1 MSFLTHIK
9 MLALDVD
16 GVMTDGIIYYSPSGD
31 AMKGFSARDGM
42 GISLIRAAGLKTAL
56 VTGRRSP
63 MVEQRAKDLHIDYV
77 LQDCSCKLLAMQQL
91 CSEIGLSLDEVAYMG
106 DDLNDV
112 ELIANAGFGAA
123 PLDACEEA
131 RRSAAF
137 VSAYPGG
144 HGALREFAEYILK
157 SQHVWDKVLRRY
169 LGDGG
174 LTLRQ

>member
-1 MSFLTHIK
+1 MGFLTHVK

-16 GVMTDGIIYYSPSGD
+16 GVLTDGIIYYSPSGD

-42 GISLIRAAGLKTAL
+42 GISLVRAAGLKTAL

-77 LQDCSCKLLAMQQL
+77 LQDCSHKLRSMQQL

-123 PLDACEEA
+123 P
-131 RRSAAF
+131 SMP
-137 VSAYPGG
+137 VKK
-144 HGALREFAEYILK
+144 HGTRLLLCLPIPVAMGPSGSLPNIF
-157 SQHVWDKVLRRY
+157 
-169 LGDGG
+169 
-174 LTLRQ
+174 

>member
-77 LQDCSCKLLAMQQL
+77 LQDCSRKLLAM
-91 CSEIGLSLDEVAYMG
+91 
-106 DDLNDV
+106 
-112 ELIANAGFGAA
+112 
-123 PLDACEEA
+123 P
-131 RRSAAF
+131 
-137 VSAYPGG
+137 VSVQRPSMPAKKPGG
-144 HGALREFAEYILK
+144 RPLSFRPIPAATGPCGNLPNI
-157 SQHVWDKVLRRY
+157 S
-169 LGDGG
+169 
-174 LTLRQ
+174 

>member
-1 MSFLTHIK
+1 MSFLIHIK

-42 GISLIRAAGLKTAL
+42 GISLIRAAGIQTAL

-77 LQDCSCKLLAMQQL
+77 LQDCSRKLLAMQQL

-112 ELIANAGFGAA
+112 FAVEPGVSTDERLIRHDLHDAEFMGVRSGFGRGDRGGE
-123 PLDACEEA
+123 PVQPFE
-131 RRSAAF
+131 
-137 VSAYPGG
+137 VIGG
-144 HGALREFAEYILK
+144 HHWKL
-157 SQHVWDKVLRRY
+157 H
-169 LGDGG
+169 
-174 LTLRQ
+174 

>member
-63 MVEQRAKDLHIDYV
+63 MVEQRAYRLRPAG
-77 LQDCSCKLLAMQQL
+77 LLAQAP
-91 CSEIGLSLDEVAYMG
+91 GH
-106 DDLNDV
+106 
-112 ELIANAGFGAA
+112 AA
-123 PLDACEEA
+123 
-131 RRSAAF
+131 
-137 VSAYPGG
+137 VV
-144 HGALREFAEYILK
+144 
-157 SQHVWDKVLRRY
+157 Q
-169 LGDGG
+169 
-174 LTLRQ
+174 

>member
-42 GISLIRAAGLKTAL
+42 GISLIRAAGIQTAL

-77 LQDCSCKLLAMQQL
+77 LQDCSRKLLAMQQL

-144 HGALREFAEYILK
+144 HGALREFAE
-157 SQHVWDKVLRRY
+157 
-169 LGDGG
+169 
-174 LTLRQ
+174 

>member
-42 GISLIRAAGLKTAL
+42 GISLIRAAGIQTAL

-77 LQDCSCKLLAMQQL
+77 LQDCSRKLLAMQQL

-106 DDLNDV
+106 DDLNDAV
-112 ELIANAGFGAA
+112 FADDRVVLAFMHNIVDSEQEFLAQGSAGMEDAELFLGEMVLSQEDDSQGIA
-123 PLDACEEA
+123 
-131 RRSAAF
+131 
-137 VSAYPGG
+137 
-144 HGALREFAEYILK
+144 
-157 SQHVWDKVLRRY
+157 
-169 LGDGG
+169 
-174 LTLRQ
+174 

>member
-42 GISLIRAAGLKTAL
+42 GISLIRAAGIQTAL

-77 LQDCSCKLLAMQQL
+77 SRTARASFWPCSSCAVK
-91 CSEIGLSLDEVAYMG
+91 S
-106 DDLNDV
+106 
-112 ELIANAGFGAA
+112 
-123 PLDACEEA
+123 ACPSTKWHTWA
-131 RRSAAF
+131 
-137 VSAYPGG
+137 
-144 HGALREFAEYILK
+144 
-157 SQHVWDKVLRRY
+157 
-169 LGDGG
+169 
-174 LTLRQ
+174 TT

>member
-1 MSFLTHIK
+1 MSFLTPIK

-42 GISLIRAAGLKTAL
+42 GISLIRAAGIQTAL

-77 LQDCSCKLLAMQQL
+77 LQDCSRKLLAMQQL

-123 PLDACEEA
+123 PLDAC
-131 RRSAAF
+131 

-157 SQHVWDKVLRRY
+157 SQHVWDKVLRQY
-169 LGDGG
+169 FGDATF
-174 LTLRQ
+174 TLRQ

>member
-77 LQDCSCKLLAMQQL
+77 LQDCSRKLLAMQQL
-91 CSEIGLSLDEVAYMG
+91 CSEIGLSLDE
-106 DDLNDV
+106 V

-157 SQHVWDKVLRRY
+157 SQHVWDKVLSRY
-169 LGDGG
+169 LGDGS

>member
-77 LQDCSCKLLAMQQL
+77 LQDCSRKLLAMQQL

-123 PLDACEEA
+123 PLDA
-131 RRSAAF
+131 
-137 VSAYPGG
+137 YPGG

-157 SQHVWDKVLRRY
+157 SQHVWDKVLSRY
-169 LGDGG
+169 LGDGS